1 MAFRRKMYD
10 TVDVILVKDPVDRL
24 RVADVRFYKCII
36 LTIFDVFQ
44 ILKISGISQLVHI
57 DDADLVVIFPE
68 HVMNVV

>member
-44 ILKISGISQLVHI
+44 ILKISGISQLI
-57 DDADLVVIFPE
+57 YTYNPILRILL
-68 HVMNVV
+68 